1 MDSPIQAFQA
11 GVQNYIRDEIIK
23 EDAAQ
28 DELNWITQD
37 ARLKLVYGR
46 IPLGTEGSVGMISG
60 LWKSYKVNGTAI
72 YYRKVATKIQYWS
85 GTTWTDVITG
95 LTSNSDYCFQNYSS
109 LAGSFIF
116 FSGPDGLWKINTANP
131 GSPIVLYDASKND
144 AGYFLI
150 DKGRMIMWNCKQASK
165 TTLRLSYKDPQDSR
179 VYTNVTGEA
188 TGSGGGTLG
197 FKGSNPTASCF
208 GVTITITSGGEV
220 FTDNKDGTLKGS
232 AGGTGTINYATGV
245 YTLSH
250 SGVGTASY
258 FWEDSNNKGITDFR
272 YTVAGRVA
280 GEGALVPQN
289 EGGDAILNVEIG
301 QDGNYYSMKSQ
312 SAYFLSIASD
322 DTTINNYVYRS
333 DIGVPFWQASQS
345 TNKGIVFIN
354 TANPDKPEMTILQ
367 RNVVT
372 ANIEPLLLF
381 PSFKFSLFD
390 FSDCF
395 IFTTERYVM
404 VACKLKGAVAN
415 NRILICDVAQGSV
428 DICGYGARQMIK
440 DGGQLY
446 AGSPISQTVF
456 NLFNGFDDNGYP
468 IQNYWISR
476 GDQYSNLKLR
486 AMKWRFIG
494 EALKKFRR
502 LRFSGLIAVNQTV
515 QVYVSYDD
523 AGFQL
528 VGTISGQGAYVDYNS
543 VVTVGSNMLGEIQV
557 GGGVTANA
565 YPFMCEMKVKC
576 PKFRKRTIKLVA
588 TDIGYVEIGKMMDWD
603 IMIFE
608 NRIPARFRSKQHVDL
623 SGAPTNEDYFNN

>member
-109 LAGSFIF
+109 LAGAFVYI
-116 FSGPDGLWKINTANP
+116 SGVDGLWKINTANP
-131 GSPIVLYDASKND
+131 ATAISLYSSSIND

-150 DKGRMIMWNCKQASK
+150 DKGRMIMWNCKLASK

-179 VYTNVTGEA
+179 VYTTISGEA
-188 TGSGGGTLG
+188 TASLGGTLA
-197 FKGSNPTASCF
+197 FKAGGSTRNCF
-208 GVTITITSGGEV
+208 GVAITITGSGETYKNNG
-220 FTDNKDGTLKGS
+220 DGTLTGS

-245 YTLSH
+245 YTLSN
-250 SGVGTASY
+250 SGVGTANY
-258 FWEDSNNKGITDFR
+258 LWEDSNTHGITDFR

-289 EGGDAILNVEIG
+289 KGGDSILNVEIG
-301 QDGNYYSMKSQ
+301 QDGSYYSMKLQ
-312 SAYFLSIASD
+312 SAYRLAVSD
-322 DTTINNYVYRS
+322 DDLTISNDVYRS
-333 DIGVPFWQASQS
+333 DIGIPFWRASQS
-345 TNKGIVFIN
+345 TNKGIIFIN

-367 RNVVT
+367 RNIVNN
-372 ANIEPLLLF
+372 NIEPIVLF
-381 PSFKFSLFD
+381 PAFKFSLFD
-390 FSDCF
+390 YSDCCL
-395 IFTTERYVM
+395 FTTERYLLVS
-404 VACKLKGAVAN
+404 CKLKGSLIN

-428 DICGYGARQMIK
+428 DICGYNARMFMK
-440 DGGQLY
+440 DAGNVY
-446 AGSPISQTVF
+446 AGSPVSESVYQ
-456 NLFNGFDDNGYP
+456 LFNGFDDNTYP
-468 IQNYWISR
+468 IQNYWISK
-476 GDQYSNLKLR
+476 GEQYTSLKIR

-502 LRFSGLIAVNQTV
+502 LRFSGLIAVNQSV

-523 AGFQL
+523 AQFQL
-528 VGTISGQGAYVDYNS
+528 VGTITGKGGYVDYTNAQA
-543 VVTVGSNMLGEIQV
+543 VGNNMIGEIQV
-557 GGGVTANA
+557 GGEDSAVA

-603 IMIFE
+603 ILIFE
-608 NRIPARFRSKQHVDL
+608 NRIPARFRSKQHVSLDG
-623 SGAPTNEDYFNN
+623 SETDQPSFNN